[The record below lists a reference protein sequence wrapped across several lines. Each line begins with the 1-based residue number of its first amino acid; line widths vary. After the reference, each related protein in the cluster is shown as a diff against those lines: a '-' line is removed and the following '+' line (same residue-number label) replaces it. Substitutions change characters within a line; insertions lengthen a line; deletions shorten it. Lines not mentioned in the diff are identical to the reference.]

1 MNNVKTTL
9 AVKYRPKTFD
19 DVTEQGYIKDI
30 LRNQIESNDVKN
42 AYLFCGGAGTGKT
55 TTARIFANEINE
67 GKGNPIEVDA
77 ASNNGVEQVRT
88 IIDDAKFKPLESKY
102 KIYIMDECHMLS
114 IGAWNA
120 MLKLLE
126 EPPRTTIFILCTTDP
141 QKIPKTI
148 LSRVQRY
155 DFQRISFEGIVKRL
169 EYIIE
174 KENDEFSKSLGE
186 PFQNILYEKEALEY
200 IAKIADG
207 GMRDAISLLDKCL
220 SFNTNLSVKNVVN
233 ILGVA
238 DYSALHGLLHNILDK
253 QTKETINCIE
263 NIYRSGK
270 DLKLFIKQ
278 FIQFILDVCKYKI
291 YKSYEYI
298 QIPNTINLEEYN
310 NIDYIELINILD
322 KIIELNTAIKYE
334 ANPKILIESNLL
346 LVIRKEVEENE
357 NTKI

>member
-1 MNNVKTTL
+1 M
-9 AVKYRPKTFD
+9 
-19 DVTEQGYIKDI
+19 
-30 LRNQIESNDVKN
+30 
-42 AYLFCGGAGTGKT
+42 TG
-55 TTARIFANEINE
+55 
-67 GKGNPIEVDA
+67 
-77 ASNNGVEQVRT
+77 
-88 IIDDAKFKPLESKY
+88 
-102 KIYIMDECHMLS
+102 
-114 IGAWNA
+114 
-120 MLKLLE
+120 
-126 EPPRTTIFILCTTDP
+126 
-141 QKIPKTI
+141 
-148 LSRVQRY
+148 
-155 DFQRISFEGIVKRL
+155 
-169 EYIIE
+169 
-174 KENDEFSKSLGE
+174 
-186 PFQNILYEKEALEY
+186 
-200 IAKIADG
+200 
-207 GMRDAISLLDKCL
+207 ISLLDKCM
-220 SFNTNLSVKNVVN
+220 SYSDNLTVKNVVN